1 MQQEKAFFLRLRQ
14 LDCGDHGPMGN
25 ALATASLAS
34 AVQRSIRLALCLVGI
49 SLIALPLVTSL
60 PVEAAPAKKSAK
72 QNSKEKHKAG
82 KKSVRK
88 NAAKSGSK
96 RVHAR
101 NQAGKKPVPAK
112 KGKPRKQGKA
122 VAAKKPANLAKKEP
136 GLTARPPA
144 RSGSMLALASTPAYR
159 PSVPM
164 PVTPVPARTAE
175 AAVQPTMHP
184 LTTAMNTK
192 AETEPPSAGAE
203 RPPNEAKTVC
213 RRNGKLYMMADCDRP
228 IPSGT

>member
-1 MQQEKAFFLRLRQ
+1 MQQEKVFFRRLRQ
-14 LDCGDHGPMGN
+14 IDCGDHGPMGN
-25 ALATASLAS
+25 AFATTLIAS
-34 AVQRSIRLALCLVGI
+34 AVQRSIRLALCFVGI
-49 SLIALPLVTSL
+49 SLIALPLVNSL
-60 PVEAAPAKKSAK
+60 PAEAAPAKKSAK
-72 QNSKEKHKAG
+72 QSSKEKQKAG

-88 NAAKSGSK
+88 NVAKSGSK

-101 NQAGKKPVPAK
+101 HQAGKKPGLAK

-122 VAAKKPANLAKKEP
+122 VAAKKPGQLAKKGP
-136 GLTARPPA
+136 SLIARPPA
-144 RSGSMLALASTPAYR
+144 RSESMLARASAPAYR
-159 PSVPM
+159 PSVAM
-164 PVTPVPARTAE
+164 PVTPLPARTAE

-192 AETEPPSAGAE
+192 AETEPPSTGAD
-203 RPPNEAKTVC
+203 RPPNEAKAVC